1 VSKLQGRFVFVHS
14 SLLLSR
20 SPYAP
25 PLSLKHQI
33 NRIVFFLVLSCLLLS
48 PPLSISST
56 PSAPHCCGEWVAGDE
71 KLSAVPVGGGGTT
84 TKARNQEGRQRYS
97 LLTNIGWSQ
106 CTIAHSQ
113 RHPRTTAR
121 TKGKKKRRITKTL
134 RRVQKLVFLVMVC
147 SGGGFDCVRWKVL
160 VAFCAVNFV
169 SSHGG

>member
-121 TKGKKKRRITKTL
+121 TKGKKKTKNNEDASQGAEVSVPCHGLQWWWL
-134 RRVQKLVFLVMVC
+134 RLREVEGVGRLLC
-147 SGGGFDCVRWKVL
+147 R
-160 VAFCAVNFV
+160 
-169 SSHGG
+169 

>member
-1 VSKLQGRFVFVHS
+1 MVRKTARVEAAG
-14 SLLLSR
+14 SLCFCPLV
-20 SPYAP
+20 PP
-25 PLSLKHQI
+25 PLAFSLRAASIAKTPNKQ
-33 NRIVFFLVLSCLLLS
+33 NCVFLVLSCLLLS

-121 TKGKKKRRITKTL
+121 TKGKK
-134 RRVQKLVFLVMVC
+134 
-147 SGGGFDCVRWKVL
+147 
-160 VAFCAVNFV
+160 NEE
-169 SSHGG
+169 